1 MSTNKTYIAKF
12 TPQISIEVPENW
24 DPTGLRSNDEM
35 TAREI
40 VEREIYKF
48 SWRQLQD
55 LMMDSLD
62 SILQDNSA
70 ETQTNIL
77 IQVSPDSE
85 HLAERN
91 GAAAWVQFEADRQP
105 PVCPY
110 WAGTPQEA
118 AWRRGWNKGA

>member
-1 MSTNKTYIAKF
+1 MKPTKKYIAKF
-12 TPQISIEVPENW
+12 TPQISIELPENW
-24 DPTGLRSNDEM
+24 DPTGFADGL
-35 TAREI
+35 TARDI
-40 VEREIYKF
+40 VEAELDKL

-55 LMMDSLD
+55 LMMDSLE

-70 ETQTNIL
+70 EAPTNIL

>member
-1 MSTNKTYIAKF
+1 MSTSKTYIAKF

-91 GAAAWVQFEADRQP
+91 GATAWVQFEADRQP

-110 WAGTPQEA
+110 WEGTPQEV
-118 AWRRGWNKGA
+118 AWRRGWNKGV

>member
-40 VEREIYKF
+40 VEREIYKL
-48 SWRQLQD
+48 SWRALQD
-55 LMMDSLD
+55 LLMDSLD

-70 ETQTNIL
+70 EAPTNIL